1 MSDFTVKID
10 AWADGA
16 AIPARF
22 AFGTLDQNDTFA
34 LSDNR
39 NPAIRW
45 ANAPAGTLSFAII
58 AHDPDVPSVADDVNQ
73 AGRVVPAD
81 LPRVDFFHWLVANI
95 PASQSELAEGAAS
108 QGVTA
113 KGKPVGDVGYGT
125 VGSNTYTHWFA
136 GDADMGGTYGG
147 YDGPC
152 PPWNDARV
160 HRYHFTVYALS
171 VAALEL
177 AEGFEGPALL
187 AAMAGHVLASARHSG
202 TYTLNAALR

>member
-1 MSDFTVKID
+1 MSDFTVSID
-10 AWADGA
+10 AWSNGA

-22 AFGTLDQNDTFA
+22 AFGTLDDSGSFA

-39 NPAIRW
+39 SPAIRW
-45 ANAPAGTLSFAII
+45 TNAPAGTQSFAII
-58 AHDPDVPSVADDVNQ
+58 THDPDVPSVADDVNQ
-73 AGRVVPAD
+73 EGRVVPAD
-81 LPRVDFFHWLVANI
+81 LPRVDFYHWLVANI
-95 PASQSELAEGAAS
+95 PADQSGLSEGTAS

-125 VGSNTYTHWFA
+125 VGANTYTHWFA

-152 PPWNDARV
+152 PPWNDARM

-171 VAALEL
+171 TSTLEL
-177 AEGFEGPALL
+177 AEGFDGPALL
-187 AAMAGHVLASARHSG
+187 AAMKGHVLASARHSG
-202 TYTLNAALR
+202 TYTLNSALR